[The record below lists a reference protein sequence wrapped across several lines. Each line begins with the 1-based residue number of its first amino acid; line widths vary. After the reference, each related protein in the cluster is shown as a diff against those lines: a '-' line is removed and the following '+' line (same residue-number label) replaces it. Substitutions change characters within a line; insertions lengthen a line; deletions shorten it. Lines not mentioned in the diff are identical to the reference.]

1 MRQVSIL
8 SCIINNKNLITA
20 DFGKLVGDKHKQT
33 MKKLVIT
40 ALAFCMG
47 LVAANAQITTGESS
61 AQVVRTGNRA
71 EAGDFGLYLGGT
83 STMFKYLV
91 YDQNDAITGT
101 TTEGQ
106 LEALPLINF
115 KYMLTDKFEARLGLE
130 WWTISTATK
139 SNGEGPTGT
148 WLTKGKDRF
157 TNKYLYPGVAY
168 HFSNSNIL
176 DVYVGAEL
184 PIGWETTS
192 VTYYADYTGNESD
205 RDRKAKANDF
215 NVGLGGFIGL
225 QAYVANLPV
234 AVGVEYG
241 ISSLKTLSS
250 SKTIT
255 EEKQEYKPTQTTY
268 NEWKVGQQVRLT
280 LTYFFKM

>member
-1 MRQVSIL
+1 
-8 SCIINNKNLITA
+8 
-20 DFGKLVGDKHKQT
+20 

-83 STMFKYLV
+83 STMFKYLI
-91 YDQNDAITGT
+91 YDQNDAITGA

-130 WWTISTATK
+130 WWTISIAAK
-139 SNGEGPTGT
+139 SNGEGATGT

-205 RDRKAKANDF
+205 RDRKTKANDF

-241 ISSLKTLSS
+241 ISSMKTLSS

-255 EEKQEYKPTQTTY
+255 EEKQQYKPTQTTY